1 MGQKLHF
8 LCSPRQTQAQKSFL
22 LMNNIAS
29 HHFPGQYFPGFH
41 RNTTGKD
48 AFANI
53 WLSTCL
59 FQEKAD
65 DNINK

>member
-1 MGQKLHF
+1 
-8 LCSPRQTQAQKSFL
+8 
-22 LMNNIAS
+22 MNNIAS